1 MKSLLIHKLLNNNI
15 INYKYNN
22 NMKVEMGSKIKTT
35 LPALKY
41 RNFRLFFSGQAIS
54 LIGTWIQ
61 NIAQPW
67 LVLTLTDSPFLL
79 SLVVT
84 FQTLPQMVFSLFIG
98 PLIDKVSKKKIL
110 IFTQS
115 SFSLLAAILGI
126 LTLTKRVEYWHVL
139 VVATMFGF
147 LNTLDMP
154 ARQSYMVELVGKDDL
169 MNAIAL
175 NSSIFNLA
183 RIIGPAIGG
192 ILIGFVGIGICFL
205 LNAVSYIA
213 VIAQL
218 LKISAVSVKN
228 DMQINKLFKGLFKDV
243 VEGLKYIFAKERIK
257 VTVTLFGIISI
268 FCMNFSVL
276 IPVFSQN
283 FLKLDSKGFGMLMT
297 AMGVGALVGAL
308 FVALSKNSKPKLTTI
323 VIAAFGLSI
332 GEALMFFASNFYLA
346 FLLLV
351 FIGFF
356 MILFTTSVNTTLQL
370 ESEDNIRGRVMSVY
384 SFVFVGVAPI
394 GSLYAGG
401 LASKL
406 GANMAFTISGIIGL
420 IGTLLIGYILLKKRK
435 RSNS

>member
-1 MKSLLIHKLLNNNI
+1 MKIELR
-15 INYKYNN
+15 
-22 NMKVEMGSKIKTT
+22 SKIGAS

-67 LVLTLTDSPFLL
+67 LVLTLTNSPFLL

-84 FQTLPQMVFSLFIG
+84 FQTLPQMIFSLFIG

-115 SFSLLAAILGI
+115 SFAILAAILGI
-126 LTLTKRVEYWHVL
+126 LTLIKRVEYWHVL

-169 MNAIAL
+169 MNAVAL

-192 ILIGFVGIGICFL
+192 ILIGLVGIGICFL

-218 LKISAVSVKN
+218 LKISTVSIN
-228 DMQINKLFKGLFKDV
+228 IDTQINKLLKGLFKDV
-243 VEGLKYIFAKERIK
+243 IEGLKYIFIKEKIK
-257 VTVTLFGIISI
+257 VTIALFSILSI

-297 AMGVGALVGAL
+297 AMGVGALIGAL

-332 GEALMFFASNFYLA
+332 GEALMFFARNFYLA
-346 FLLLV
+346 FLLLI

-401 LASKL
+401 LASKF
-406 GANMAFTISGIIGL
+406 GSNIAFTISGIIGL
-420 IGTLLIGYILLKKRK
+420 IGTVVVGFIIFRKSRNNQLKL
-435 RSNS
+435 N

>member
-1 MKSLLIHKLLNNNI
+1 MKIEL
-15 INYKYNN
+15 
-22 NMKVEMGSKIKTT
+22 ETKISTS

-67 LVLTLTDSPFLL
+67 LVLTLTNSPFLL

-84 FQTLPQMVFSLFIG
+84 FQTLPQMIFSLFIG

-115 SFSLLAAILGI
+115 SFAMLAAILGV

-139 VVATMFGF
+139 VIATIFGF
-147 LNTLDMP
+147 LNTIDMP
-154 ARQSYMVELVGKDDL
+154 ARQSYMVELVEKDDL
-169 MNAIAL
+169 MNAVAL

-192 ILIGFVGIGICFL
+192 ILIGLVGIGVCFL
-205 LNAVSYIA
+205 LNAISYIA

-218 LKISAVSVKN
+218 FKISTVN
-228 DMQINKLFKGLFKDV
+228 LNHDMQINNLLKGLFKDV

-257 VTVTLFGIISI
+257 VTVALLSILSI

-276 IPVFSQN
+276 IPVFSQD
-283 FLKLDSKGFGMLMT
+283 FLKLNSQGFGMLMA
-297 AMGVGALVGAL
+297 AMGAGALIGAL
-308 FVALSKNSKPKLTTI
+308 FVALSGNKKPKLITI
-323 VIAAFGLSI
+323 IISAFGFSI
-332 GEALMFFASNFYLA
+332 GEIFMLFARNFYFA

-370 ESEDNIRGRVMSVY
+370 ESEDNIRGRVMSFY
-384 SFVFVGVAPI
+384 SFVYIGVAPI

-406 GANMAFTISGIIGL
+406 GSNMAFTISGIIGL
-420 IGTLLIGYILLKKRK
+420 IGTIVVGSIIFRKSKK
-435 RSNS
+435 NQLQLN